1 MVDYTWFVDD
11 RWAGIVSFLLTVVF
25 YLLSKGIYNL
35 FSKDIYPY
43 FLKKNTKKLPNPK
56 GGANSIDECI
66 DPGHPYLIVDPEL
79 VLLIKRIVK
88 QPFVDQV
95 MKHIGK
101 QPAASGAMVVSSSV
115 FIVAYVMS
123 QEPIF
128 RLSFGGIKFYTDQ
141 AFRVLINVVV
151 GMLSGGTAI
160 YMIPA
165 FYLKVPSV
173 ILALVGVWF
182 VTNIVNTPI
191 NCDDFLVKL
200 PSEKVE
206 IVENNPERITYLDN
220 YDEKKFKVYM
230 EAETETTEKNT
241 LWIPIASECSSEV
254 SKTMNQKDPIIDRK
268 CQKKYVP
275 LKYRTKTLAD
285 LNLQKNTYENAEPYI
300 QRYQERRERIRA
312 NRNK

>member
-1 MVDYTWFVDD
+1 VL
-11 RWAGIVSFLLTVVF
+11 S
-25 YLLSKGIYNL
+25 LLSKGIYNL

-88 QPFVDQV
+88 QP
-95 MKHIGK
+95 
-101 QPAASGAMVVSSSV
+101 AATGTMVVSSSV

-141 AFRVLINVVV
+141 AFRVVINVVL
-151 GMLSGGTAI
+151 GILSGGTAI

-165 FYLKVPSV
+165 LYLKVPSV
-173 ILALVGVWF
+173 ILAFFGIWF
-182 VTNIVNTPI
+182 VTNIVNKPI
-191 NCDDFLVKL
+191 NCDDFLLKL

-206 IVENNPERITYLDN
+206 IVQNNPERITYLEN

-230 EAETETTEKNT
+230 ETETTEKNT
-241 LWIPIASECSSEV
+241 LWIPIASDSSSEV
-254 SKTMNQKDPIIDRK
+254 SKTMNQKTPIIDRN

-285 LNLQKNTYENAEPYI
+285 LNLQKTTYENAEPYI